1 MSKRIPRVI
10 VIDLL
15 SCIERIQ
22 EYTSVMSFD
31 DLYIDSKTR
40 DAVLRNIMVIGEA
53 ANRMPNE
60 FRIQH
65 PEIEWSK
72 IIRSRNIVTHDYDD
86 VDYTIIW
93 KIITV
98 HLPANQK
105 SLENIL
111 ASL

>member
-1 MSKRIPRVI
+1 MSKRIPRLL
-10 VIDLL
+10 VIDIL

-22 EYTSVMSFD
+22 EYTSGMSFED
-31 DLYIDSKTR
+31 FANDSRTS

-53 ANRMPNE
+53 ANRTPND
-60 FRIQH
+60 FRMLH

-72 IIRSRNIVTHDYDD
+72 IIRSRNIVSHDYDD
-86 VDYTIIW
+86 VDYSIIW

-105 SLENIL
+105 SLELIL
-111 ASL
+111 KSL